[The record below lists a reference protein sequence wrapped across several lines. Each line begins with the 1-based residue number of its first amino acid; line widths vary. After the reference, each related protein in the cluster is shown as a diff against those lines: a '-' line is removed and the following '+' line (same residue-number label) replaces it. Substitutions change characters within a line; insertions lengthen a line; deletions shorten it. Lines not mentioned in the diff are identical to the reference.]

1 MTADEKRANFK
12 YYIGFFMRKILPL
25 SIPLILIV
33 VFFFRL
39 FFPQP
44 SIFMI
49 PDFGESDVL
58 NYNLP
63 LKNFLSQSLKNDTW
77 PLWTNKIANGFP
89 LLAEGQIGTFYLPNL
104 LLFKFLPFIYA
115 YNLSYVLSYI
125 FLAIGTYYLFR
136 MFKFS
141 PLTSS
146 LASTILT
153 FSGFFSVH
161 LNHLNL
167 LQTVSLTPLLWAS
180 CFRIW
185 RRPSIRN
192 MCFLSILVAEQF
204 FAGYV
209 TIFFIS
215 LFIVILFLIL
225 YEFLIYKGFRDKYLF
240 RRILILSTSFVF
252 AILLSAIQLLPT
264 LELVKLS
271 THSGGLNFENATAFP
286 YPPKHLLTFLKP
298 YLFGSPGLGTYPGF
312 SEDWGIF
319 WENTAYLGLL
329 PLVLA
334 LFSLFHLKKRRVLL
348 FVILLLVSLLF
359 ITGKYSPLYI
369 IFTFPPFNFF
379 RVPSR
384 YLILTIISLT
394 YLSAVTLDKIFNYFK
409 SRKKV
414 LFVYV
419 LYLIFFTTI
428 AADEFIFS
436 FHYPPVSKASF
447 WLTAPKSVD
456 VIKSSKNAKIVTLGS
471 SVKWNDIFLHKGWID
486 IEPYVFFTN
495 YLYPNYNLIFDI
507 SQFNSTTG
515 LFPRRITIYTDIA
528 KNIILNMDKKTASV
542 SSNIKNALRLSGV
555 KYLISAFPL
564 KDQDL
569 KLTAKIDPPVNI
581 STSPVLIYDLNNQ
594 LGTFYLSTNTQY
606 VTVLQ
611 EFFNYLNKYKSD
623 DSNQIAIE
631 DSELNLNN
639 ISDNTKMQAKLDYL
653 VVNNQMAK
661 AEVNITKPAI
671 LVWNNNNYPG
681 WTAYDENVKI
691 PIYNV
696 NLTFIGVPLEKGQ
709 HNVTFVFRSRSFELG
724 KNITTLSGLIIFLIL
739 LLDLV
744 STFQKGSGNT
754 RPSPYFYNKLS
765 N

>member
-1 MTADEKRANFK
+1 MKNKSANFLSR
-12 YYIGFFMRKILPL
+12 IGILMRKILPI

-39 FFPQP
+39 FFPHP

-125 FLAIGTYYLFR
+125 LLAIGTYYLFR

-146 LASTILT
+146 LTSTILT

-180 CFRIW
+180 CFRVW
-185 RRPSIRN
+185 RRPSLRN
-192 MCFLSILVAEQF
+192 MCFLSLLTAEQF

-271 THSGGLNFENATAFP
+271 THSGGLSFENSTAFP

-334 LFSLFHLKKRRVLL
+334 FFSLFYLKKRRVLL

-359 ITGKYSPLYI
+359 ITGKYSPLYL

-394 YLSAVTLDKIFNYFK
+394 YLSAITLENIFIYFR

-414 LFVYV
+414 LFVYI
-419 LYLIFFTTI
+419 LYFLFLMIIVT
-428 AADEFIFS
+428 DEFIFS
-436 FHYPPVSKASF
+436 FRYPPVSKTSL
-447 WLTAPKSVD
+447 WLEAPKSLD
-456 VIKSSKNAKIVTLGS
+456 YIKNSQNAKIVTVGS
-471 SVKWNDIFLHKGWID
+471 SVKWNDVFLHKGWINMM
-486 IEPYVFFTN
+486 PYVFFTN
-495 YLYPNYNLIFDI
+495 YLHANYNLLFDI

-515 LFPRRITIYTDIA
+515 LFPRRITIYNDISN
-528 KNIILNMDKKTASV
+528 NIILDQDKNSATLNNS
-542 SSNIKNALRLSGV
+542 IKNAFRLAGV
-555 KYLISAFPL
+555 KYMISAYPV
-564 KDQDL
+564 KDQDI
-569 KLTAKIDPPVNI
+569 KLIASIDPPVNI
-581 STSPVLIYDLNNQ
+581 STTPVLVYEFDNPLDYFFLAYDTQ
-594 LGTFYLSTNTQY
+594 EVNT
-606 VTVLQ
+606 LQ
-611 EFFNYLNKYKSD
+611 DFFNYLNKYD
-623 DSNQIAIE
+623 PNDRNIVAIE
-631 DSELNLNN
+631 DGIIKLNN
-639 ISDNTKMQAKLDYL
+639 KLNDTKTKAKLDYQVL
-653 VVNNQMAK
+653 DNQTAK
-661 AEVNITKPAI
+661 AEVNVNKPTI

-681 WTAYDENVKI
+681 WSAYDNNVKI

-724 KNITTLSGLIIFLIL
+724 RNITILSGLIIFLIL